1 MMSTQI
7 IEVLNDICE
16 KFGVAVDW
24 TSKNVQPY
32 LKELMMKCVNY
43 KLATDIVWLVV
54 GIILLI
60 IGGVLVR
67 FALTNNRKYNEIN
80 DYYERMRSTL
90 DEVAGVQFIIGSI
103 CLGVAVVLILYF
115 TINLVTYFTFPE
127 KIILDMVR
135 SYLGNM

>member
-1 MMSTQI
+1 MSTQI

-54 GIILLI
+54 GVILLI
-60 IGGVLVR
+60 IGGVLIK
-67 FALTNNRKYNEIN
+67 FALTNNRKYNEIP
-80 DYYERMRSTL
+80 DYIERMRSTL

-115 TINLVTYFTFPE
+115 TFNLIACFTFPE

>member
-1 MMSTQI
+1 MSAQI

-16 KFGVAVDW
+16 KFGIAVDW
-24 TSKNVQPY
+24 TSKNIQPY
-32 LKELMMKCVNY
+32 LKELMTKCINY

-60 IGGVLVR
+60 IGGVLLR
-67 FALTNNRKYNEIN
+67 FAFNNNRKYHEIK
-80 DYYERMRSTL
+80 DYHERMYSNL
-90 DEVAGVQFIIGSI
+90 DEIAATQFIFGGI
-103 CLGVAVVLILYF
+103 CLGVAVILILYF
-115 TINLVTYFTFPE
+115 TINLLACLTFPE

>member
-1 MMSTQI
+1 MSAQI

-16 KFGVAVDW
+16 KFGIAVDW

-32 LKELMMKCVNY
+32 LKELMTKCINY

-54 GIILLI
+54 GIVLLI
-60 IGGVLVR
+60 IGGVLLR
-67 FALTNNRKYNEIN
+67 FAYNNNRKYHEIK
-80 DYYERMRSTL
+80 DYHERMCSNL
-90 DEVAGVQFIIGSI
+90 DETVATQIIIGGT

-115 TINLVTYFTFPE
+115 TINLLACLTFPE
-127 KIILDMVR
+127 KIILDMVQ

>member
-1 MMSTQI
+1 MSAQI

-32 LKELMMKCVNY
+32 LKELMTKCINY

-54 GIILLI
+54 GIVLLI
-60 IGGVLVR
+60 IGWVLLR
-67 FALTNNRKYNEIN
+67 FAFNNNRKYHEIK
-80 DYYERMRSTL
+80 DYHERMYSNL
-90 DEVAGVQFIIGSI
+90 DETAGFQFMSGCI
-103 CLGVAVVLILYF
+103 CLVIAVVLTLYF
-115 TINLVTYFTFPE
+115 TINLITCVTFPE

>member
-1 MMSTQI
+1 MSTQI

-32 LKELMMKCVNY
+32 LKELTTKCVNY
-43 KLATDIVWLVV
+43 KIATDIVWLVV

-67 FALTNNRKYNEIN
+67 FALTNSHKYHEIQ
-80 DYYERMRSTL
+80 DYIERVRSGL
-90 DEVAGVQFIIGSI
+90 DDVAGLQFIFGGI
-103 CLGVAVVLILYF
+103 CLGVAVILILYF
-115 TINLVTYFTFPE
+115 TINLLACFTFPE

>member
-1 MMSTQI
+1 MSAQI

-16 KFGVAVDW
+16 KFGIAVDW
-24 TSKNVQPY
+24 TSKNIQPY
-32 LKELMMKCVNY
+32 LKELMTKCINY

-54 GIILLI
+54 GIVLLI
-60 IGGVLVR
+60 IGGVLLR
-67 FALTNNRKYNEIN
+67 FAFNNNRKYHEIK
-80 DYYERMRSTL
+80 DYHERMYSNL
-90 DEVAGVQFIIGSI
+90 DETAGFQFIFGGI

-115 TINLVTYFTFPE
+115 TINLIICFTFPE

>member
-1 MMSTQI
+1 MSAQI
-7 IEVLNDICE
+7 IEVLNNICE

-32 LKELMMKCVNY
+32 LKELMTKCVNY

-54 GIILLI
+54 GIVLLI
-60 IGGVLVR
+60 IGGVFMR
-67 FALTNNRKYNEIN
+67 FALTNNRKYHEIK
-80 DYYERMRSTL
+80 DYYERMHSCL
-90 DEVAGVQFIIGSI
+90 DDVAGIQFIFGGI
-103 CLGVAVVLILYF
+103 CLGVAVFLILYF
-115 TINLVTYFTFPE
+115 TINLLACLTFPE

>member
-1 MMSTQI
+1 MSAQI

-24 TSKNVQPY
+24 TSKNIQPY
-32 LKELMMKCVNY
+32 LKELMTKCINY

-60 IGGVLVR
+60 IGGVLLR
-67 FALTNNRKYNEIN
+67 FAFNNNRKYHEIT
-80 DYYERMRSTL
+80 DYYERMHSCL
-90 DEVAGVQFIIGSI
+90 DDVAGIQFIFGGI
-103 CLGVAVVLILYF
+103 CLGVAVILILYF
-115 TINLVTYFTFPE
+115 TINLLACLTFPE

>member
-1 MMSTQI
+1 MSTQI

-32 LKELMMKCVNY
+32 LKELTTKCVNY

-54 GIILLI
+54 GIVLLI

-67 FALTNNRKYNEIN
+67 FALANNRKYHEIE
-80 DYYERMRSTL
+80 DYIERMRSCL
-90 DEVAGVQFIIGSI
+90 DDVAGLQFIYGGI
-103 CLGVAVVLILYF
+103 CLGVAVILILYF
-115 TINLVTYFTFPE
+115 TINLLACLTFPE

-135 SYLGNM
+135 SYLGDM

>member
-43 KLATDIVWLVV
+43 KLATVIVWLVV

-60 IGGVLVR
+60 
-67 FALTNNRKYNEIN
+67 F
-80 DYYERMRSTL
+80 
-90 DEVAGVQFIIGSI
+90 
-103 CLGVAVVLILYF
+103 
-115 TINLVTYFTFPE
+115 
-127 KIILDMVR
+127 
-135 SYLGNM
+135 

>member
-1 MMSTQI
+1 MSAQI

-16 KFGVAVDW
+16 KFGVVVDW

-32 LKELMMKCVNY
+32 LKELMTKCVNY

-54 GIILLI
+54 GVILLI

-67 FALTNNRKYNEIN
+67 FALTNSHKYHEIQ
-80 DYYERMRSTL
+80 DYIERVRSGL
-90 DEVAGVQFIIGSI
+90 DDVAGLQFIFGGI
-103 CLGVAVVLILYF
+103 CLGVAVFLILYF
-115 TINLVTYFTFPE
+115 TINLLACLTFPE

>member
-1 MMSTQI
+1 MSAQI

-16 KFGVAVDW
+16 KFGIAVDW
-24 TSKNVQPY
+24 TSKNIQPY
-32 LKELMMKCVNY
+32 LKELMTKCINY

-60 IGGVLVR
+60 IGGVLLR
-67 FALTNNRKYNEIN
+67 FAFNNNRKYHEIK
-80 DYYERMRSTL
+80 DYHERMYSNL
-90 DEVAGVQFIIGSI
+90 DETAATQFIFGGI
-103 CLGVAVVLILYF
+103 CLGVAVILILYF
-115 TINLVTYFTFPE
+115 TINLLACLTFPE

>member
-1 MMSTQI
+1 MSAQI

-54 GIILLI
+54 GTVLLV
-60 IGGVLVR
+60 IGGVLLR
-67 FALTNNRKYNEIN
+67 FAFNNNHK
-80 DYYERMRSTL
+80 YYEIKDHHERMCSDL
-90 DEVAGVQFIIGSI
+90 DETAGVQFIIGGI
-103 CLGVAVVLILYF
+103 CLSIAVVLTLNF
-115 TINLVTYFTFPE
+115 TINLIACFTLPE

>member
-1 MMSTQI
+1 MSAQI

-16 KFGVAVDW
+16 KFGIAVDW
-24 TSKNVQPY
+24 TSKNIQPY
-32 LKELMMKCVNY
+32 LKELMTKCINY

-60 IGGVLVR
+60 IGGGLLR
-67 FALTNNRKYNEIN
+67 FAFNNNRKYHEIK
-80 DYYERMRSTL
+80 DYYKQMHSNL
-90 DEVAGVQFIIGSI
+90 DDVAGIQFIIAMIAICISI
-103 CLGVAVVLILYF
+103 ILILYF
-115 TINLVTYFTFPE
+115 TINLIACFTLPE

>member
-1 MMSTQI
+1 MSAQI

-32 LKELMMKCVNY
+32 LKELMTKCVNY

-54 GIILLI
+54 GTVLLV
-60 IGGVLVR
+60 IGGVLLR
-67 FALTNNRKYNEIN
+67 FAFNNNHKYYEIK
-80 DYYERMRSTL
+80 DYYDRMHSCL
-90 DEVAGVQFIIGSI
+90 DDVACIQFIAGGI
-103 CLGVAVVLILYF
+103 CLGVSVALILYF
-115 TINLVTYFTFPE
+115 TINLITCFTFPE

>member
-1 MMSTQI
+1 MSAQI

-32 LKELMMKCVNY
+32 LKELMTKCVNY

-60 IGGVLVR
+60 IGGVLLR
-67 FALTNNRKYNEIN
+67 FAFNNNRKYHEIT
-80 DYYERMRSTL
+80 DYHELIYSKL
-90 DEVAGVQFIIGSI
+90 DETAATQFIIGGT
-103 CLGVAVVLILYF
+103 CLGIAVVLTLYF
-115 TINLVTYFTFPE
+115 TINLITCVTFPE